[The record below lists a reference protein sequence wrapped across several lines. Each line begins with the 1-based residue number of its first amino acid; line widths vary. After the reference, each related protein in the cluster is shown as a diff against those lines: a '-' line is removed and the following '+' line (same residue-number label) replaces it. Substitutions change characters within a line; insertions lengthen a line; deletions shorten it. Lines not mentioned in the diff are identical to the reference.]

1 MSLARGA
8 GIYRIDRFAA
18 RSLLPRPD
26 QARWDRQN
34 ATSACHGRCTR
45 RYAQIIYL
53 KSKSKPVRLRIERY
67 EPINVATRQTV
78 LETIMVE
85 LAFPLF
91 NLLILGSFLA
101 WGITEYVRTDAHRP

>member
-1 MSLARGA
+1 
-8 GIYRIDRFAA
+8 
-18 RSLLPRPD
+18 
-26 QARWDRQN
+26 
-34 ATSACHGRCTR
+34 
-45 RYAQIIYL
+45 
-53 KSKSKPVRLRIERY
+53 VRLRIERY

-78 LETIMVE
+78 LETIMAE